1 MTSSVMKNVEL
12 IHTTA
17 EIELMDAAR
26 EWLTNPTLSRMIRNI
41 LQINELMAIFEKT
54 CDDNRLI
61 IVRFCLSEP
70 KFSYTTIVTQRKGP
84 NVRIMRSK
92 T

>member
-1 MTSSVMKNVEL
+1 MKNVAL
-12 IHTTA
+12 IHTTT
-17 EIELMDAAR
+17 EIKVMDSAS
-26 EWLTNPTLSRMIRNI
+26 EWLNNPTLSRTIRMI
-41 LQINELMAIFEKT
+41 LHINELMAIFKNP
-54 CDDNRLI
+54 CDDNRLM

-84 NVRIMRSK
+84 NIRIMRSK